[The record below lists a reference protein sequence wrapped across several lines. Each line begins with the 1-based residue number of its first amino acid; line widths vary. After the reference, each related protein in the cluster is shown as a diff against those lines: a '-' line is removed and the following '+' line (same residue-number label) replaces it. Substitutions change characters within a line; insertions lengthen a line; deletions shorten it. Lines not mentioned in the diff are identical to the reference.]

1 MSLLDEFR
9 ALVVRHAGGGG
20 QRAVRVLD
28 GVPLD
33 AAHTPT
39 VLDGVSLTAV
49 REPTLPIGTMAEPT
63 FALVGQGVKR
73 TTLNGTPYDCGTGQ
87 YLVVPV
93 DLPVTGQAL
102 RADADAPLVV
112 FSMRLRPESIAPLLL
127 ETGAVPR
134 AARPAGLAVGTA
146 PPELLDP
153 VVRLLRLLDHPDDL
167 AVLAAGLQRE
177 ILWRLITGDQGA
189 LVRRIGLA
197 DGHLAHIARA
207 IRWIRTHY
215 DQPLL
220 VADLAAV
227 AGMSESA
234 FRRHFRA
241 ATSMTPIEFRR
252 EIRLREAR
260 ILLGTRTADIAEIGY
275 RVGYESASQFNREYH
290 RTFGISP
297 GRDAVRL
304 RSVTGR
310 R

>member
-1 MSLLDEFR
+1 M
-9 ALVVRHAGGGG
+9 
-20 QRAVRVLD
+20 
-28 GVPLD
+28 
-33 AAHTPT
+33 
-39 VLDGVSLTAV
+39 
-49 REPTLPIGTMAEPT
+49 
-63 FALVGQGVKR
+63 KR
-73 TTLNGTPYDCGTGQ
+73 TTLNGSAYDCGAGE

-102 RADADAPLVV
+102 RAGADEPLVV
-112 FSMRLRPESIAPLLL
+112 FSMRLHPEAIAPLLL
-127 ETGAVPR
+127 ETGAPSR
-134 AARPAGLAVGTA
+134 APRPAGLAVAAA
-146 PPELLDP
+146 PPQLLDP

-167 AVLAAGLQRE
+167 GVLAAGLQRE

-197 DGHLAHIARA
+197 DGNLAHIARA
-207 IRWIRTHY
+207 VRWIRAHY
-215 DQPLL
+215 DRPML
-220 VADLAAV
+220 VADLAAA

-252 EIRLREAR
+252 EIRLHEAR
-260 ILLGTRTADIAEIGY
+260 ILLGTRTADVAEIGY

-304 RSVTGR
+304 RPAAGR
-310 R
+310 E